1 MTTNK
6 IFWFCIVKA
15 IIITFLSVSSFWAFG
30 KTIEVR
36 HFDSIFQQFDTVTI
50 ARKDGSACVYERN
63 ESTIICKNIV
73 NGKKKGF
80 WMSFPR
86 FSDRGNYIIGQ
97 YNNDK
102 LCGQWEVYDTNGL
115 LSFYISNIS
124 VLSDDDCLYHNCL
137 DPTDIAYIGLKHD
150 YDDNKLIRTY
160 WVIFSI
166 SDNAE
171 CWIKEI
177 LGSELERN

>member
-1 MTTNK
+1 MTRNK
-6 IFWFCIVKA
+6 IIYACSIKA
-15 IIITFLSVSSFWAFG
+15 FIIAILSVSPLWAFG
-30 KTIEVR
+30 KTFEVR
-36 HFDSIFQQFDTVTI
+36 QFDSVFQQFDTVTI
-50 ARKDGSACVYERN
+50 AREDGSACVYERN
-63 ESTIICKNIV
+63 ESTITCKNII
-73 NGKKKGF
+73 NGKKNGF

-86 FSDRGNYIIGQ
+86 LSDRGNYIIGQ
-97 YNNDK
+97 YSDDK

-137 DPTDIAYIGLKHD
+137 DSTDIAYIGLKHD
-150 YDDNKLIRTY
+150 YDDNKLVRTY

-171 CWIKEI
+171 CCIKEI
-177 LGSELERN
+177 LGSELEYN

>member
-1 MTTNK
+1 MTTSK
-6 IFWFCIVKA
+6 IIYVCIIKVL
-15 IIITFLSVSSFWAFG
+15 IIAFLSVSPFLTFG
-30 KTIEVR
+30 KTVEVR

-50 ARKDGSACVYERN
+50 AREDGSACVYERN
-63 ESTIICKNIV
+63 ECSKTCKNIV
-73 NGKKKGF
+73 NGKKNGF

-86 FSDRGNYIIGQ
+86 LSDKGNYIVAQ

-150 YDDNKLIRTY
+150 YDANKLIRTY
-160 WVIFSI
+160 WLIFSI

-171 CWIKEI
+171 CCIKEI
-177 LGSELERN
+177 LGSELEHN